1 MIEIIAS
8 CVSTGAIIFGGFWTL
23 LKICY
28 ISRSE
33 FNEKLESFKTELK
46 EEKQQEAVALNKTI
60 EKFSDKLDSFGEKFV
75 TISNFKIYS
84 NSVDQLLKLYNDK
97 TTRIETLMD
106 NLSENVNEVLKK
118 IKIN

>member
-1 MIEIIAS
+1 MIEIITSCITTAS
-8 CVSTGAIIFGGFWTL
+8 IIFGGFWAL
-23 LKICY
+23 LKLCY

-33 FNEKLESFKTELK
+33 FNDKLESFKVELK
-46 EEKQQEAVALNKTI
+46 AENQKEVVALNKAV
-60 EKFSDKLDSFGEKFV
+60 EKFSDKLDSFGERFV

>member
-1 MIEIIAS
+1 MFEIIAS
-8 CVSTGAIIFGGFWTL
+8 CISTGAILFGGFWTL
-23 LKICY
+23 LKTCY
-28 ISRSE
+28 VTRTE
-33 FNEKLESFKTELK
+33 FNDKLDSFKNELNLEHQK
-46 EEKQQEAVALNKTI
+46 EAITLNKTI